1 MILWMASAMWLGFWK
16 VACAADE
23 LAADAEPLLVD
34 IKMLFH
40 DESLV
45 FLCGYCVF
53 IIRCSSMDLQSKC
66 NSS

>member
-34 IKMLFH
+34 IKMLFP
-40 DESLV
+40 D
-45 FLCGYCVF
+45 
-53 IIRCSSMDLQSKC
+53 
-66 NSS
+66 